1 MQRLSQQILRPKLVH
16 RLKRL
21 ALCAIP
27 VLIVAAV
34 LHGPSNALLVAVAL
48 SGLLALESTPPTQS
62 DRNYRHR
69 YTGAELAVGDEKN
82 LLAVLDKAMLDANRK
97 VACVIVEI
105 DDYDKTQQI
114 WGHDIASAAM
124 PKFATKMASFL
135 REYDEISRISENQ
148 YAIALCDI
156 RSPELGAVISMIE
169 RLQNAVAE
177 PLIVDGISLRLTAS
191 AGFALKSKVEKPSS
205 VRLFDAA
212 HAALD
217 DARSY
222 APYAIRGY
230 SKDVQFPSVAPGAAQ
245 AEAAAALKDGEIVPW
260 FQPQVSTDTGEIS
273 GFEAL
278 ARWIHPNR
286 GVIEPVDFLQYLED
300 GHQMELLSE
309 TIMIN
314 SLKALKSWDD
324 AGLRVPSISVN
335 FATQELRNP
344 SLVERIKWDVD
355 RFEIDPARLT
365 IEILETVITPTEDD
379 IIIRNIKALREQGFK
394 IDLDDFGTGH
404 ASVANIRKF
413 GVERIKIDQS
423 FVTRVDEDPEQQ
435 RMIAAIVAMVDQ
447 LQITA
452 LAEGVETIGEQA
464 ILSQLG
470 CTHLQGHA
478 IAKPMPLAETMAWIS
493 NYQNRLRPAPVLK
506 RRQP

>member
-1 MQRLSQQILRPKLVH
+1 MQRLSQQLLRPKLIH

-27 VLIVAAV
+27 VLIVAAI

-48 SGLLALESTPPTQS
+48 SGFLAFDSTAPSTT
-62 DRNYRHR
+62 RTRTR
-69 YTGAELAVGDEKN
+69 YTGSEIALGDEKN
-82 LLAVLDKAMLDANRK
+82 LLAMMDKAMLDPKRK
-97 VACVIVEI
+97 VACVILEV
-105 DDYDKTQQI
+105 DDFDKTQQV
-114 WGHDIASAAM
+114 WGGDIASIAM
-124 PKFATKMASFL
+124 PKLATKMASFL

-148 YAIALCDI
+148 FAVALCDI

-169 RLQNAVAE
+169 RLQSAIAE

-191 AGFALKSKVEKPSS
+191 AGFALNSKVSKPSS

-230 SKDVQFPSVAPGAAQ
+230 NKDVPPPLGASSAAQ
-245 AEAAAALKDGEIVPW
+245 EEATNALKNGEIVPW
-260 FQPQVSTDTGEIS
+260 FQPQVSTDTGEIT

-278 ARWIHPNR
+278 ARWMHPNR
-286 GVIEPVDFLQYLED
+286 GVIEPVDFLQNLED

-309 TIMIN
+309 TILIN

-324 AGLRVPSISVN
+324 AGFSVPSISVN

-355 RFEIDPARLT
+355 RFEIDPTRLVV
-365 IEILETVITPTEDD
+365 EVLETVISPTEDD
-379 IIIRNIKALREQGFK
+379 IIVRNIKALREQGFK

-423 FVTRVDEDPEQQ
+423 FVKHVDEDPEQQ
-435 RMIAAIVAMVDQ
+435 RMIAAIVAMADQ
-447 LQITA
+447 LQISA
-452 LAEGVETIGEQA
+452 LAEGVETIGEHA

-470 CTHLQGHA
+470 CSHLQGHA
-478 IAKPMPLAETMAWIS
+478 IAKAMPLADTMAWIS
-493 NYQNRLRPAPVLK
+493 NYQNRLAPTPILK
-506 RRQP
+506 RKQQ